1 VVQELVEEMFIL
13 YSVEGQVLKVTY
25 LDSSRVLPEEMLI
38 YQCSFTGGKIT
49 MMILVIKLIKDEII
63 L

>member
-1 VVQELVEEMFIL
+1 MFIL